1 MEFAILAFMF
11 VTGLGILTYLCLPR
25 SEYRLTATLIFLT
38 LTVGTFAVGVET
50 LGRPKPISFEWRDF
64 EGAEV
69 AGMVWD
75 EENQLVYVWAMNGS
89 APVSY
94 AFPWPK
100 DQKETDEL
108 QDSWRRHRDTGDR
121 IVLSG
126 SEGGEDGD
134 IAEVV
139 PEEPSPAKE

>member
-1 MEFAILAFMF
+1 MEFATLAFVF
-11 VTGLGILTYLCLPR
+11 VSGLGILTYLCLPR
-25 SEYRLTATLIFLT
+25 SEYRLTATLIFLAM
-38 LTVGTFAVGVET
+38 TVCTFAVGMEM
-50 LGRPKPISFEWRDF
+50 LGRPKPIAFEWREF

-75 EENQLVYVWAMNGS
+75 ETNQLVYVWAMNGG

-94 AFPWPK
+94 AFPWPA
-100 DQKETDEL
+100 DQQETDKL
-108 QDSWRRHRDTGDR
+108 QDSWRKHRDTGDR

-126 SEGGEDGD
+126 TEGGEDGD

-139 PEEPSPAKE
+139 PEEPNPPKD